1 MSPTEPSQRWQLN
14 IWQHPDH
21 LVDISANPTFFYS
34 LARPTGRR
42 AGKRHVLFIW
52 QNKIVLWLVRYHIN
66 LAKNRLTAV
75 VDRNGS
81 GNMHLPAL
89 GNNSSFLL
97 RNALS
102 LSSYE
107 MLYLYLY
114 LPALCNNL
122 SLFLRNAY
130 VFIFHKAANPKM
142 HIFTLLW
149 VLRSKVQIHCSWFSR
164 DWRRNHTNSYF
175 SG

>member
-1 MSPTEPSQRWQLN
+1 
-14 IWQHPDH
+14 
-21 LVDISANPTFFYS
+21 
-34 LARPTGRR
+34 
-42 AGKRHVLFIW
+42 
-52 QNKIVLWLVRYHIN
+52 
-66 LAKNRLTAV
+66 
-75 VDRNGS
+75 
-81 GNMHLPAL
+81 MHLPAL

-114 LPALCNNL
+114 LPALYNNL

-164 DWRRNHTNSYF
+164 DWRRNQTYLVLIFFRPIFDSKKSPILFQAKGTNTGGGLPAGAKRPPGIKLSALKVIMRRCLNILKLIEKRC
-175 SG
+175 